1 VVTPV
6 CDDAQLSV
14 DEYRTKLYDVS
25 VFLFVSSDYVI
36 GLLIFCKIFWF
47 INLESSSV
55 YFVDVSVAF

>member
-1 VVTPV
+1 MVTPV

-25 VFLFVSSDYVI
+25 VFLLVSSDYVI